1 MKAVRL
7 VSWGLVLLLGI
18 ILLFTMVSK
27 DKDGGGS
34 MGPGGPFTLTA
45 HTGEPVSDADFRG
58 KYMLIY
64 FGYSFCPDVCPL
76 ELQKMSTALYMLEQ
90 EDYDTSLLQP
100 VFISVDPE
108 RDTVSE
114 LADYVQDF
122 HPSLVALTG
131 TLDEIKAVASQYRV
145 YFKKRKEDGVKGY
158 LMDHQS
164 VIMVMDPD
172 GSFNRIFSSITSPQ
186 DIADTFK
193 PVLEK
198 KGG

>member
-18 ILLFTMVSK
+18 VLLFNMVSK
-27 DKDGGGS
+27 DEGTGSS
-34 MGPGGPFTLTA
+34 MGPGGPFTLRA
-45 HTGEPVSDADFRG
+45 HTGEQVSDTDFRG

-145 YFKKRKEDGVKGY
+145 YFKKRKEEGVKGY

-164 VIMVMDPD
+164 VIMVMEPD

-198 KGG
+198 KDG